1 MQLSRRSFFRLL
13 TFGTTATVATG
24 PLATLSSAAMF
35 EPSRSVADSFI
46 HLDSNENPY
55 GASQKCIYAM
65 QDSLSASNRYPFRE
79 YDALM
84 GKIAEHHGIPAEQ
97 ILLGCGST
105 EILRVAPETYGGP
118 GRQVMQASPT
128 FEAIG
133 HYAQLAGA
141 EVVSVP
147 LARQFAHDLD
157 AMLARITPSTT
168 LIYICNPNNPTGS
181 LTPRQDLESFLS
193 KLPSHCHVLI
203 DEAYHHFVSPNAPY
217 TSFIDQPMRDE
228 RIIVC
233 RTFSKVYGL
242 AGLRLG
248 YAVAAKDVVKRMEP
262 YITQDSINSIVTR
275 VGVVAL
281 GDTKDMQETIKKN
294 AAVRLLFLEQAKA
307 RNLSAIDSQAN
318 FAMIDTGR
326 PVDDVISHFRQNNI
340 LVGRK
345 FSAMPNY
352 LRVSF
357 GKPDDMQTFW
367 RVWDTLPG
375 SIPG

>member
-1 MQLSRRSFFRLL
+1 
-13 TFGTTATVATG
+13 
-24 PLATLSSAAMF
+24 
-35 EPSRSVADSFI
+35 
-46 HLDSNENPY
+46 
-55 GASQKCIYAM
+55 
-65 QDSLSASNRYPFRE
+65 
-79 YDALM
+79 
-84 GKIAEHHGIPAEQ
+84 
-97 ILLGCGST
+97 
-105 EILRVAPETYGGP
+105 
-118 GRQVMQASPT
+118 
-128 FEAIG
+128 
-133 HYAQLAGA
+133 
-141 EVVSVP
+141 
-147 LARQFAHDLD
+147 
-157 AMLARITPSTT
+157 
-168 LIYICNPNNPTGS
+168 
-181 LTPRQDLESFLS
+181 
-193 KLPSHCHVLI
+193 
-203 DEAYHHFVSPNAPY
+203 
-217 TSFIDQPMRDE
+217 
-228 RIIVC
+228 
-233 RTFSKVYGL
+233 VYGL

>member
-1 MQLSRRSFFRLL
+1 MQLSRRSFFRIL
-13 TFGTTATVATG
+13 GTGAAASTLS
-24 PLATLSSAAMF
+24 PLANVAAARMF
-35 EPSRSVADSFI
+35 EPTRGEAEKFI
-46 HLDSNENPY
+46 LLNSNENPY
-55 GASQKCIYAM
+55 GASQKCVYAM
-65 QDSLSASNRYPFRE
+65 QDSVVFANRYPYRQ
-79 YDALM
+79 YDELI
-84 GKIAEHHGIPAEQ
+84 GKIAEHHGISSEQ

-105 EILRVAPETYGGP
+105 EILRVAPETFGGP

-128 FEAIG
+128 YEAIS
-133 HYAQLAGA
+133 HYAELAGS

-147 LARQFAHDLD
+147 LTKQFAHDLD
-157 AMLARITPSTT
+157 GMLAKVTPATT

-181 LTPRQDLESFLS
+181 LTPRRELEAFIG
-193 KLPSHCHVLI
+193 KLPSNCRVVI

-217 TSFIDQPMRDE
+217 TSFIDQPMRDA

-248 YAVAAKDVVKRMEP
+248 YAVASKDIVQRMEP
-262 YITQDSINSIVTR
+262 HITEDSINAIATR
-275 VGVVAL
+275 VGGAAL
-281 GDTKDMQETIKKN
+281 ADSKGTQEAIKKN
-294 AAVRLLFLEQAKA
+294 AAVRQLFLEQAKA
-307 RNLSAIDSQAN
+307 RNIPAIDSQTN

-326 PVDDVISHFRQNNI
+326 PVESIIAHFRKNNI

-345 FSAMPNY
+345 FAAMPNY

-357 GKPDDMQTFW
+357 GKPEEMREFW
-367 RVWDTLPG
+367 GVWDMLPG